1 MPLKLLPL
9 HSTAT
14 LLFAGCMLA
23 TTACSKLEK
32 LSIVRPTA
40 ERGDY
45 TQVAPTYDVSDR
57 GRKAAP
63 AAAGQLLASATQS
76 YQAGQL
82 QQAEQQAQR
91 ALQAKAP
98 AGDVHTLLALI
109 ASAGGDSTGAGSHYQ
124 QALAVAPGNGSY
136 ANNYG
141 TWLCENS
148 RAAES
153 LDWFD
158 KALADPTYS
167 SRTSALAN
175 AGICAQK
182 AGQAVRAES
191 NWRQALAFDPE
202 VIPALSGMARL
213 QYDQGR
219 YLDARAFAER
229 WLATAPNDAF
239 ALQLA
244 AQIEQKLGDNAAAQ
258 RYLLRS
264 QSISPASGTQVP
276 SRTQ

>member
-1 MPLKLLPL
+1 
-9 HSTAT
+9 
-14 LLFAGCMLA
+14 LA
-23 TTACSKLEK
+23 NTACSKLER
-32 LSIVRPTA
+32 LSIVRRTA

-45 TQVAPTYDVSDR
+45 TQVAPTYDLSDK

-63 AAAGQLLASATQS
+63 AMAEQLLAAATQF

-91 ALQAKAP
+91 ALKAKAP

-109 ASAGGDSTGAGSHYQ
+109 ASASGDSGGAGSHYE

-141 TWLCENS
+141 TWLCES
-148 RAAES
+148 GRAAES

-158 KALADPTYS
+158 KALADPAYS
-167 SRTSALAN
+167 TRTAALAN
-175 AGICAQK
+175 AGICAAK
-182 AGQAVRAES
+182 AGQKIRAEA
-191 NWRQALAFDPE
+191 NWRQALAFDP
-202 VIPALSGMARL
+202 VVTPALSGMARL
-213 QYDQGR
+213 QYEKGS
-219 YLDARAFAER
+219 YLDARGFVER
-229 WLATAPNDAF
+229 WLALAPDDAN

-258 RYLLRS
+258 RYLSRM
-264 QSISPASGTQVP
+264 QANPPTPGTTTP
-276 SRTQ
+276 PRTQ